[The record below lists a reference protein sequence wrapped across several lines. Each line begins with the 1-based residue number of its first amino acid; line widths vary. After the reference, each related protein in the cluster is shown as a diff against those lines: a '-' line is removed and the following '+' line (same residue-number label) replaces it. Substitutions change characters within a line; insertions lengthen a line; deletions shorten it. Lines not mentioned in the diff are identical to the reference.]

1 MTPKVSF
8 CLRPPVLFLGALAV
22 GLALDELRP
31 LPLAWQGDGLTRSA
45 GGALMT
51 AGVAVLVA
59 GIRNFARADTPVPGH
74 LPARRL
80 VTSRIHG
87 WSRNPI
93 YVGMFTVYAG
103 AGLAAASPWMA
114 ALALPLS
121 AAMRYRVVAREEAY
135 LEQRFGNHYRD
146 YKTRVR
152 RWL

>member
-1 MTPKVSF
+1 MTPALSF
-8 CLRPPVLFLGALAV
+8 CLRPPVLFFGALAL
-22 GLALDELRP
+22 GLALDALRP

-51 AGVAVLVA
+51 AGVAVMVA

-80 VTSRIHG
+80 VTSGIHG

-93 YVGMFTVYAG
+93 YVGLFTVYAG
-103 AGLAAASPWMA
+103 AGLAAASPWIA

-121 AAMRYRVVAREEAY
+121 ITMRYRVVAREEAC
-135 LEQRFGNHYRD
+135 LERRFGSRYRA
-146 YKTRVR
+146 YTTRVR